1 MVKNRKA
8 SLGKSAIE
16 ALFTSTYCFS
26 KKLLHG
32 SQKVKEKKKKKFLQT
47 RPCEEQVKQVAMLL
61 PFRTYPTFQKS
72 CSYCSL

>member
-32 SQKVKEKKKKKFLQT
+32 SQKVKEKKKKKFLPDKALW
-47 RPCEEQVKQVAMLL
+47 RAGEAGGNAP
-61 PFRTYPTFQKS
+61 PF
-72 CSYCSL
+72 

>member
-16 ALFTSTYCFS
+16 ALFTSIYCFS

-32 SQKVKEKKKKKFLQT
+32 SQKVKEKKKKKNKFLPDKALW
-47 RPCEEQVKQVAMLL
+47 RAGEAGGNAP
-61 PFRTYPTFQKS
+61 PF
-72 CSYCSL
+72 

>member
-16 ALFTSTYCFS
+16 ALFTSIYCFS

-32 SQKVKEKKKKKFLQT
+32 SQKVKEKKKKFLPDKALW
-47 RPCEEQVKQVAMLL
+47 RAGEAGGNAP
-61 PFRTYPTFQKS
+61 PF
-72 CSYCSL
+72 